1 MIFTPRA
8 RALAVTGCSLLAL
21 AACSSTQHG
30 IDYRSAGA
38 IAPLEAPPELTIPT
52 ADVHYYVPEEKK
64 AAVAPPGATDAAS
77 GARLATILPGVEKV
91 RVAHFGDTRWLVVA
105 EPPEKLWP
113 LVKGFWREQGL
124 PIMLEIPEVGVME
137 TEWGENRLRG
147 AQSLF
152 GKIADALTLVP
163 ERDKFRTRFERT
175 DDGKGTEIYVSHRG
189 VIERY
194 TYEGFPRAMFEPRPT
209 DTGLEREFLYRLMVR
224 LGSTE
229 AAARGSLEQ
238 TGGGER
244 AKLAKSPDGA
254 ASLELLEPFDR
265 AWRRVGLVLDRA
277 SFVVEDRDRRQGV
290 YFVRYVGVDITPA
303 DAESYART
311 VPAEERPT
319 IAESAPRA
327 EPQQRA
333 EAGKPVAWQ
342 YQVQVKQEGDN
353 SRVRVLDRA
362 GAPDK
367 SATAQRIVEQLYEQ
381 LK

>member
-1 MIFTPRA
+1 MIFKSCA
-8 RALAVTGCSLLAL
+8 RAHVIAGCSLLAL
-21 AACSSTQHG
+21 AACSTEQHG

-52 ADVHYYVPEEKK
+52 ADVHYYVPEDK
-64 AAVAPPGATDAAS
+64 AGAAAPGGATDAAAQ
-77 GARLATILPGVEKV
+77 ARLSAVLPGFDKV
-91 RVAHFGDTRWLVVA
+91 RVGHDGDARWLVVA

-113 LVKGFWREQGL
+113 LLKGFWREQGL
-124 PIMLEIPEVGVME
+124 PIMLEIPEIGVME

-163 ERDKFRTRFERT
+163 ERDKFRMRLERT

-194 TYEGFPRAMFEPRPT
+194 TYDGYPRAMFEPRPT
-209 DTGLEREFLYRLMVR
+209 DKGLEREFLYRLMVR
-224 LGSTE
+224 LGASE
-229 AAARGSLEQ
+229 AARASLEQ
-238 TGGGER
+238 EGGVR
-244 AKLAKSPDGA
+244 ANLGKSPDGTA
-254 ASLELLEPFDR
+254 VLELLEPFDR

-290 YFVRYVGVDITPA
+290 YFVRYVGVDITPP
-303 DAESYART
+303 DAEYYART
-311 VPAEERPT
+311 VPAEQRPT
-319 IAESAPRA
+319 IAEIVPRT

-333 EAGKPVAWQ
+333 EAGKPVPWQ
-342 YQVQVKQEGDN
+342 YQVQVKQEGDT

-367 SATAQRIVEQLYEQ
+367 SATARRIVEQLYEQ

>member
-1 MIFTPRA
+1 LIFTLRA
-8 RALAVTGCSLLAL
+8 RALVVAGCSLLAL
-21 AACSSTQHG
+21 AACSSSRQG
-30 IDYRSAGA
+30 IDYRSSSS
-38 IAPLEAPPELTIPT
+38 IAPLEIPPELTIPT
-52 ADVHYYVPEEKK
+52 ADVHYYVPEASK
-64 AAVAPPGATDAAS
+64 PGVPSGGGDAALQ
-77 GARLATILPGVEKV
+77 ARLATVLPSFDKV
-91 RVAHFGDTRWLVVA
+91 RVEHFGDTRWLVVA

-137 TEWGENRLRG
+137 TEWGENRLKR

-175 DDGKGTEIYVSHRG
+175 DDGKGTEIYISHRG

-194 TYEGFPRAMFEPRPT
+194 TYEGYPRAMFEQRPT

-224 LGSTE
+224 LGGQE
-229 AAARGSLEQ
+229 ATARASIDQAAGA
-238 TGGGER
+238 R
-244 AKLAKSPDGA
+244 AKLGKSADGTGL
-254 ASLELLEPFDR
+254 LELFEPFDR

-290 YFVRYVGVDITPA
+290 YFVRYVDVDVAPDNKDAAAPPPA
-303 DAESYART
+303 KLA
-311 VPAEERPT
+311 PAEG
-319 IAESAPRA
+319 AKS
-327 EPQQRA
+327 
-333 EAGKPVAWQ
+333 GSWQ
-342 YQVQVKQEGDN
+342 YRVQIRQEGEL
-353 SRVRVLDRA
+353 SRVRVMDRE